1 VVFPSVLR
9 ALLDTRAKELDEK
22 MLVTASYA
30 IASLVEK
37 THLKENYI
45 IPKVN
50 DPRILPI
57 VTDTLK
63 KATES
68 TLKEFKIR

>member
-1 VVFPSVLR
+1 MVVEEITLV
-9 ALLDTRAKELDEK
+9 DTRAKELDEK